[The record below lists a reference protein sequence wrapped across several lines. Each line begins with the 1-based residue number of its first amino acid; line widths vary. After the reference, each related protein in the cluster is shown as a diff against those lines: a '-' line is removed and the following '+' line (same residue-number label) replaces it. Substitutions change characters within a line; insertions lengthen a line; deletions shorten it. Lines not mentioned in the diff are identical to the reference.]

1 MSQVFQRGPASPE
14 MNLTP
19 LIDVVFLLIIFF
31 MLVNQIVAERNVKM
45 IVPAP
50 HEPNTRQ
57 LSEDDNPVI
66 VNVAPQPYTAE
77 TRPDPLRHPGQAAF
91 VQVGS
96 RRFALGQLAELTA
109 ALRNEKAA
117 RPDVQVVV
125 RSDMAIF
132 YEDVQPVIEAV
143 RASGIER
150 VDLAAFTEEAGYD
163 FE

>member
-45 IVPAP
+45 VVPAP
-50 HEPNTRQ
+50 TDPNTRQ
-57 LSEDDNPVI
+57 LSEDDRPI
-66 VNVAPQPYTAE
+66 VVNIAPQPYTGE
-77 TRPDPLRHPGQAAF
+77 TRPSPLAHPGRAAF

-96 RRFALGQLAELTA
+96 QRFPVGALGDLTA
-109 ALRNEKAA
+109 ALQAEQAA
-117 RPDVQVVV
+117 RPEAQVVL
-125 RSDMAIF
+125 RGDMALF
-132 YEDVQPVIEAV
+132 YEEVQPVMEAV

-150 VDLAAFTEEAGYD
+150 IDLAAFTEEAGHA